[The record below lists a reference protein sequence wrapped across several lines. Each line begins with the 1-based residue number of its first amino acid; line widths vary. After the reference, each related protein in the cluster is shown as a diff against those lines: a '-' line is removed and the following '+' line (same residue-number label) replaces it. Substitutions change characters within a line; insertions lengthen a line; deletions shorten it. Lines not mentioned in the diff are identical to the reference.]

1 MRLLRLLQ
9 SLSRTRRRLRRDCN
23 EEGEDCFH
31 DDVLGQHLEPQGGKM
46 KRFVANL
53 RELSERFDPRYVA
66 FKRRIAAFRYP
77 AVRLSDLLSA
87 TPEYGAGEAGIE
99 RTSVEEPRY
108 IRITDIDENGELLP
122 GLGVTAEIVEPR
134 YFLQNGDLLFARS
147 GATVGKCYLHDT
159 ERAACLC
166 FYAGYMIRFR
176 LSEKALPRY
185 IFAFAQTSY
194 YRDWVQAVQRSA
206 GQPNI
211 NAQEYGNL
219 PIPLPPR
226 EVQMRIAAE
235 LDAAYAEKR
244 KADDKA
250 AKLLASIDGIVLDAL
265 GMPPLPPPDT
275 SLAARIFTVPARD
288 VVEARMDAIANQGAR
303 WRFLKNVKSSA
314 FPSQPLGFIVEIS
327 RMQTN
332 NLNGTTYVGME
343 NIDGVMGEY
352 FPTEGKEEISS
363 GVLFR
368 EGDIL
373 VPRLRPYLNKIW
385 LASFDGVAS
394 TEFFPLVAHGIS
406 ADFVAAFLRTR
417 AVANILTMLMTG
429 NTLPRVQM
437 EDVLALPIPIPPK
450 AIQEMIVAKVGA
462 IRKEA
467 KRLKSEA
474 LEALSA
480 AKRRIEFEIIG
491 DESSV

>member
-1 MRLLRLLQ
+1 
-9 SLSRTRRRLRRDCN
+9 
-23 EEGEDCFH
+23 
-31 DDVLGQHLEPQGGKM
+31 M

-265 GMPPLPPPDT
+265 GIPPLPPPDT
-275 SLAARIFTVPARD
+275 SLSARIFTVPARD
-288 VVEARMDAIANQGAR
+288 VVGKTLASAHYLGKLDFGASMFDCHPFYDMVAIDPPESMSNVLPPYHLVPMDA
-303 WRFLKNVKSSA
+303 VSA
-314 FPSQPLGFIVEIS
+314 EYGSIERIEEICTGNMS
-327 RMQTN
+327 GYSMFRD
-332 NLNGTTYVGME
+332 GDVIFAKISPCME
-343 NIDGVMGEY
+343 N
-352 FPTEGKEEISS
+352 GKSAVVS
-363 GVLFR
+363 TGLPGVLF
-368 EGDIL
+368 G
-373 VPRLRPYLNKIW
+373 
-385 LASFDGVAS
+385 S
-394 TEFFPLVAHGIS
+394 TEFLVFRPKDKRILPEFLHLLLRMS
-406 ADFVAAFLRTR
+406 ALRNNAAQ
-417 AVANILTMLMTG
+417 NLTGTTG
-429 NTLPRVQM
+429 HQRITKEYFRHL
-437 EDVLALPIPIPPK
+437 DIPVPPK
-450 AIQEMIVAKVGA
+450 LVQEAIVAKVA
-462 IRKEA
+462 NIREEA
-467 KRLKSEA
+467 KRLKAGA
-474 LEALSA
+474 LETLSIA
-480 AKRRIEFEIIG
+480 QKRIEFEIIG
-491 DESSV
+491 NESSV